1 MVSDPIADMLTRIR
15 NGGQAWL
22 GRISMP
28 HSKLKMEIARVLAAQ
43 GFIAGF
49 ASDEDAKKPR
59 MTIDLRY
66 KRDNT
71 PMIEG
76 LERVSRPSRRVYVG
90 WRDIPTI
97 RSGLGIA
104 IVSTPAGVMTDEQAR
119 ETRQGGEFLAKVW

>member
-1 MVSDPIADMLTRIR
+1 MLTRIR
-15 NGGQAWL
+15 NGGQARL

-28 HSKLKMEIARVLAAQ
+28 HSKLKMEIARVLAAR

-49 ASDEDAKKPR
+49 AGDEDAKKPQ

-90 WRDIPTI
+90 WREIPTI

-119 ETRQGGEFLAKVW
+119 EARQGGELLAKVW